1 MWTKHQTVCKDLF
14 WRTECLFTLQQVFRV
29 PVLQVVCRSASCAT
43 TLPVTHSQNFPV
55 CFHAVC
61 LLRRVC
67 PSQGKNR
74 APRPAHSLLLH
85 FLLVT
90 QVLPSHFSPIFLLIA
105 RLASLTPATPTAP
118 GGWWPCMQQGLE
130 PDDPWGPFQPKPF
143 YDSDSISLLKG
154 HPSAHLS
161 HSTREA
167 PSTHET
173 LLILVQLCSPS
184 RAPSLLK
191 EGQPLLSTPS
201 HHIAHH

>member
-61 LLRRVC
+61 LLQRVC

-74 APRPAHSLLLH
+74 ARRPAHSLLLH

-90 QVLPSHFSPIFLLIA
+90 QSPSFPFLPHFSANCTPCFLNPCYPW
-105 RLASLTPATPTAP
+105 RLVALHAA
-118 GGWWPCMQQGLE
+118 GVG
-130 PDDPWGPFQPKPF
+130 
-143 YDSDSISLLKG
+143 
-154 HPSAHLS
+154 
-161 HSTREA
+161 TR
-167 PSTHET
+167 
-173 LLILVQLCSPS
+173 
-184 RAPSLLK
+184 
-191 EGQPLLSTPS
+191 
-201 HHIAHH
+201 